1 MKKLFSLALV
11 VSTAA
16 LVNSVF
22 AFAKYVDITIQ
33 NYTGNEVANFPV
45 LVKIDA
51 TKIPGVYTDVKNAG
65 ADMKFTDATGVT
77 EYPYDVDV
85 WDPTGT
91 SLVWVKVPNLANGA
105 TFRMYYGDASQTV
118 NEGSANVWSAYHGV
132 WHLNDL
138 ADAGGVYDLTAVN
151 TAGVTAGQI
160 GSGHQILKS
169 DAASIKEGALWASAD
184 IPVVGGFTISL
195 WMKHASTYNG
205 DEAYFAKTDNKWNS
219 SKVPTGFWVIND
231 SSWSGKKCVFS
242 DGDSNLNKDIRANE
256 CGNFDGSDGKWHFY
270 AFLWDGSSGTESS
283 LKVYIDGKY
292 SQTMTGT
299 SNNHGAM
306 EVKASNMPLVFG
318 NYSNADSSK
327 IGTANGVGNA
337 WNGVLDEVR
346 VNKSVTSV
354 DYAKAEYLVAT
365 TDVTTFGEPQEAGPT
380 VQVLPQ
386 GVIVK

>member
-1 MKKLFSLALV
+1 MSKLAL
-11 VSTAA
+11 SL
-16 LVNSVF
+16 LVGACAFVQSAF
-22 AFAKYVDITIQ
+22 GFAKYVDITIQ

-45 LVKIDA
+45 LVKIDG
-51 TKIPGVYTDVKNAG
+51 TKIPGIYNDVKNNG
-65 ADMKFTDATGVT
+65 ADLSFTDVDNKT

-91 SLVWVKVPNLANGA
+91 SLVWVKVPSLADGA
-105 TFRMYYGDASQTV
+105 TLRMHYGDAAKTE
-118 NEGSANVWSAYHGV
+118 NDSASDVWTAYHGV

-169 DAASIKEGALWASAD
+169 DAASTKEGALWASAD

-205 DEAYFAKTDNKWNS
+205 DEAYFAKTDDKWNS

-231 SSWSGKKCVFS
+231 SGWSGKKCVFS

-270 AFLWDGSSGTESS
+270 TFLWDGSSGTESS
-283 LKVYIDGKY
+283 LKVYIDGKH

-327 IGTANGVGNA
+327 IGTANGVGSA

-365 TDVTTFGEPQEAGPT
+365 QDVTKFGEPQSDTPA
-380 VQVLPQ
+380 VDVLPQ
-386 GVIVK
+386 GVTVY